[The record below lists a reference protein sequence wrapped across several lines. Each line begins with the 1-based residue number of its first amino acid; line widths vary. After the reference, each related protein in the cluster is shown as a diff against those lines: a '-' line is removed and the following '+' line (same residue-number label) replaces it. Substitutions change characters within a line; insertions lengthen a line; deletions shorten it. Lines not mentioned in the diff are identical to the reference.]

1 MDKNNKDNKRD
12 NKIKFWE
19 AFWPQLQ
26 QATKDAESHIDKKIY
41 GIAAGGIGIEI
52 ASLQFINSVSFK
64 WIALISGILFAATL
78 VLNLYTHVRSLK
90 SQEKE
95 GDAIN
100 HFFED
105 ENALDDSPIYSLIQ
119 KENQTLTGINK
130 ASIWTMLLAIVSLFA
145 FIVLNI

>member
-1 MDKNNKDNKRD
+1 MDKTNKRGK
-12 NKIKFWE
+12 KIELWE

-52 ASLQFINSVSFK
+52 ASLQFINSVCFK
-64 WIALISGILFAATL
+64 WIALSSGILFAATL

-95 GDAIN
+95 GDAIKK
-100 HFFED
+100 FFED
-105 ENALDDSPIYSLIQ
+105 ENALDDSPIYSIIQEENRTLIR
-119 KENQTLTGINK
+119 INK
-130 ASIWTMLLAIVSLFA
+130 ASIWTMLLAIVSLLTFM
-145 FIVLNI
+145 VLNI

>member
-1 MDKNNKDNKRD
+1 MDKNNMRD
-12 NKIKFWE
+12 NKLKFWE

-26 QATKDAESHIDKKIY
+26 QATKDAENYIDKKIY

-52 ASLQFINSVSFK
+52 ASLQLINNVCFK
-64 WIALISGILFAATL
+64 WTALISGTLFATTL

-95 GDAIN
+95 GDAIKQ
-100 HFFED
+100 FFED
-105 ENALDDSPIYSLIQ
+105 ENAFDDSQIYSLIQ
-119 KENQTLTGINK
+119 KENRTLTRINK
-130 ASIWTMLLAIVSLFA
+130 ASIWTMLLAIVSLLA